1 MDKLEQ
7 LGYDRELDIL
17 QKTSH
22 PLVIKYMEEFI
33 YKGETLCIVTQFANG
48 GDFDSF
54 MKKKKNFSEE
64 EALYYLTML
73 LLALEYLHFKHIVHR
88 DFKPSNIM
96 VDIYKNGFK
105 ILKVGD
111 FGLSKI
117 DLESMKRKMT

>member
-1 MDKLEQ
+1 
-7 LGYDRELDIL
+7 
-17 QKTSH
+17 
-22 PLVIKYMEEFI
+22 MEEFI
-33 YKGETLCIVTQFANG
+33 FKGETLCIVTQFANG

-73 LLALEYLHFKHIVHR
+73 LIALEYLHSKQIVHR

-96 VDIYKNGFK
+96 VDIYTNGFK